1 MSFQMY
7 LTPPVKFK
15 TSDHDRFIQK
25 LEKFKKHRQEFR
37 TPEKQITQ
45 NLIRTRSK
53 KKVIHR
59 KVKSLNNNKSSM
71 FPAIVPMSAEQFRR
85 FLNTFKNK

>member
-53 KKVIHR
+53 KKSDSP
-59 KVKSLNNNKSSM
+59 KSKIFKQQQIFNVPCNRSNVSR
-71 FPAIVPMSAEQFRR
+71 AIPKI
-85 FLNTFKNK
+85 FKYL